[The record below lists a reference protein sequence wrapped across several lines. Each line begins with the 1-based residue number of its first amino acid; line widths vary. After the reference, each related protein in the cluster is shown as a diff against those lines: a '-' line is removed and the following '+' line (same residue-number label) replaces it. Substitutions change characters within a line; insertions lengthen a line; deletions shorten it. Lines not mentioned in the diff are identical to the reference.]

1 MASNY
6 VTKRAKRQKQ
16 RRPTGNGPERPCIR
30 DPVEKP
36 QCNNRQGRRRKR
48 NCSPC
53 RAFQDERGRA
63 NPRHLSCVEHINKRA
78 KRKALLAEIEANE
91 LTLEQAGAA
100 LEWQLAEMAC
110 WQAKIE
116 EKLQLREM
124 LRTMQPPG
132 AINE

>member
-1 MASNY
+1 MAPTY
-6 VTKRAKRQKQ
+6 VKKRAKRQKQ
-16 RRPTGNGPERPCIR
+16 GRLTENGPERPCIR

-63 NPRHLSCVEHINKRA
+63 NTRHLSRVKRINKRA
-78 KRKALLAEIEANE
+78 KRKALLAEIEANK

-100 LEWQLAEMAC
+100 LEWQMAEMAC
-110 WQAKIE
+110 WQVQME
-116 EKLQLREM
+116 EKLKLREM